1 MNGLKLIRTRCDYT
15 IMDVAKKL
23 GVSKQAVSAWENGK
37 KEIPEARKR
46 QLAAVFGLDESFFIT
61 DRAEDERVQKLTCSD
76 EFVQRKQEQKV
87 LEDRIHRSLEG
98 PEHLNI
104 KDQIDYFDNGSLLYR
119 RFIDV
124 VNLLYSQ
131 KHSEKMDY
139 HTRILE
145 TLDGM
150 ILAMGGQINLHKDV
164 DSSQY
169 NEKIENVET
178 VRTMFGR
185 MLPDVSASARDN
197 MQVVFPTSSL
207 DSIWNRQF
215 MQNNKDTEN
224 KK

>member
-61 DRAEDERVQKLTCSD
+61 DRSEDERVQKLSCSD
-76 EFVQRKQEQKV
+76 EFVQRKQEQKL

-104 KDQIDYFDNGSLLYR
+104 KDQIDYFNNGSLLYR

-131 KHSEKMDY
+131 KYSEKMDY

-145 TLDGM
+145 NLDGM
-150 ILAMGGQINLHKDV
+150 ILAMGGQINLHRDV
-164 DSSQY
+164 DSSRY

-178 VRTMFGR
+178 VRNMFER
-185 MLPDVSASARDN
+185 MLADTSKGEVDN
-197 MQVVFPTSSL
+197 MQVMFPTSSL
-207 DSIWNRQF
+207 DGIWNRQF
-215 MQNNKDTEN
+215 IHDNDTEN